1 MVAKRLRKT
10 LPQIEALYGRGV
22 KSVIPLFDGKNPGY
36 GQWQKVTDE
45 EAQERVWEWGGGVE
59 KVNYGIRLGP
69 AHGNLCDIDLD
80 SREAKLLAKYYLPPT
95 ARFGRGGICTHY
107 LYRVLGG
114 GKRDGLVSKRFQWDK
129 RDEKTVMLEIRYS
142 GQTMGPGS
150 HHPDTG
156 EEIEWMSEDE
166 ISEIDSENLYGL
178 TCQLAAASLLLRDWS
193 AGGRDELALCLLGSM
208 IRAGWSDEDAD
219 SFLEPILVE
228 SGDEESVKRLKAS
241 RLRDELVGGGRVPG
255 LPRLRELVS
264 GGGVG
269 GAGFERVVEWLE
281 LGSASVIEEMN
292 SQYAVCKLIGGGV
305 AILHEEM
312 GGGGGGGVSFMDQ
325 RALALLYANH
335 RVASGGREVTAD
347 KYWLGH
353 PDRREYRR
361 GVVFRPGQSALD
373 GEYNLWSGFA
383 VEEEEGEVFGS
394 GWEIYHDHLR
404 DNVCG
409 GDLEVFRWLLGWMA
423 HRVQRPWEVPQS
435 AVVLIGERGDGKSSV
450 FKILGRLFGRHYMSV
465 TQSSQLLGKFNQH
478 LMDKVLVLADEAV
491 WGGSKE
497 SEGVLKVLISE
508 DKRTI
513 EIKGG
518 AIFDVDNCLGVG
530 ICSNNDWVVPV
541 GRHERRFLVLRV
553 GRGAGGDLDFWDR
566 MYSVMSPAGG
576 GLGRMLWDLKRWDL
590 EGWRGNRPPM
600 TDAAREQQ
608 DMGVERWVQF
618 LRELELREDEEFWED
633 VFYGRYLAWYK
644 EHGGKWGAETPIVF
658 YKRVQRMFPCAER
671 KRVKVSGEGKRRG
684 RIKFIQVAESLRL
697 FMG

>member
-45 EAQERVWEWGGGVE
+45 EAQERVWEWSGGIE

-69 AHGNLCDIDLD
+69 SHGNLCDIDLD

-95 ARFGRGGICTHY
+95 ARFGRGGVCTHY
-107 LYRVLGG
+107 LFRVMGG
-114 GKRDGLVSKRFQWDK
+114 AKGFSSRRFQWDK
-129 RDEKTVMLEIRYS
+129 RDEKSVMLEIRYS

-156 EEIEWMSEDE
+156 EEVEWMSEDE
-166 ISEIDSENLYGL
+166 IAEIDAGDLGDL
-178 TCQLAAASLLLRDWS
+178 VGQLAAASLLLRDWA
-193 AGGRDELALCLLGSM
+193 AGGRDELALCLLGAM
-208 IRAGWSDEDAD
+208 IRSGWSDEDAD

-228 SGDEESVKRLKAS
+228 AGDEEGVKRLKAE
-241 RLRDELVGGGRVPG
+241 RLRSELVSGGRVPG
-255 LPRLRELVS
+255 LPRLRELCS
-264 GGGVG
+264 GGGIG
-269 GAGFERVVEWLE
+269 TAGFERVVEWLE
-281 LGSASVIEEMN
+281 LGAASVVEEMN
-292 SQYAVCKLIGGGV
+292 NEYAVCKLIGGGV
-305 AILHEEM
+305 AILHEERE
-312 GGGGGGGVSFMDQ
+312 GESVSFMDQ
-325 RALALLYANH
+325 RALALLHANR
-335 RVASGGREVTAD
+335 RVMSGGREITAD

-361 GVVFRPGQSALD
+361 GVVFRPGLPAGD
-373 GEYNLWSGFA
+373 GEYNLWKGFA
-383 VEEEEGEVFGS
+383 VEEEEGGAFGV

-465 TQSSQLLGKFNQH
+465 TQTSQLLGKFNQH

-508 DKRTI
+508 DRRTI

-553 GRGAGGDLDFWDR
+553 GRAAGGDLDFWDR
-566 MYSVMSPAGG
+566 MYSVMSVEGG
-576 GLGRMLWDLKRWDL
+576 GLGRMLCDLKRWDL

-608 DMGVERWVQF
+608 DRGVERWVQY
-618 LRELELREDEEFWED
+618 LREMDIQEGEEFWED
-633 VFYGRYLAWYK
+633 VFYEKYVAWHHG
-644 EHGGKWGAETPIVF
+644 HGGKWGCETQIVF
-658 YKRVQRMFPCAER
+658 YKQVVRMFPWAVR
-671 KRVKVSGEGKRRG
+671 TRVKVSGGKKRA
-684 RIKFIQVAESLRL
+684 RIRFCRVAESMRL

>member
-1 MVAKRLRKT
+1 M
-10 LPQIEALYGRGV
+10 
-22 KSVIPLFDGKNPGY
+22 
-36 GQWQKVTDE
+36 
-45 EAQERVWEWGGGVE
+45 
-59 KVNYGIRLGP
+59 
-69 AHGNLCDIDLD
+69 
-80 SREAKLLAKYYLPPT
+80 
-95 ARFGRGGICTHY
+95 
-107 LYRVLGG
+107 
-114 GKRDGLVSKRFQWDK
+114 
-129 RDEKTVMLEIRYS
+129 
-142 GQTMGPGS
+142 
-150 HHPDTG
+150 
-156 EEIEWMSEDE
+156 
-166 ISEIDSENLYGL
+166 
-178 TCQLAAASLLLRDWS
+178 
-193 AGGRDELALCLLGSM
+193 
-208 IRAGWSDEDAD
+208 
-219 SFLEPILVE
+219 
-228 SGDEESVKRLKAS
+228 
-241 RLRDELVGGGRVPG
+241 
-255 LPRLRELVS
+255 
-264 GGGVG
+264 
-269 GAGFERVVEWLE
+269 VEWLE

-292 SQYAVCKLIGGGV
+292 NEYAVCKLIGGGV
-305 AILHEEM
+305 AILHEEP
-312 GGGGGGGVSFMDQ
+312 GGSGVSFLDQ

-335 RVASGGREVTAD
+335 RVVSGGREVTAD

-361 GVVFRPGQSALD
+361 GVVFRPGQSAGD

-383 VEEEEGEVFGS
+383 VAEEEGEVFGA

-404 DNVCG
+404 DNVCL
-409 GDLEVFRWLLGWMA
+409 GDPEVFRWLLGWMA

-566 MYSVMSPAGG
+566 MYSVMSVSGG
-576 GLGRMLWDLKRWDL
+576 GLGRMLWDLRRFNL

-600 TDAAREQQ
+600 TSAAREQQ
-608 DMGVERWVQF
+608 DRGVERWVQF
-618 LRELELREDEEFWED
+618 LRELEIQEGEEFWED
-633 VFYGRYLAWYK
+633 VLYGKYLAWYK
-644 EHGGKWGAETPIVF
+644 GRGVRWEAETPIVF
-658 YKRVQRMFPCAER
+658 YKQVLRMFPWAER
-671 KRVKVSGEGKRRG
+671 KRVKMSGNGGRRG
-684 RIKFIQVAESLRL
+684 RIKFVRVAESLRL